1 MRDGIENRGRNEKGG
16 GRGGGGVT
24 LLTTTIGLGP
34 IYRTS

>member
-1 MRDGIENRGRNEKGG
+1 MRDGIENRGRNEKGW

-24 LLTTTIGLGP
+24 LLTTIIGLGP